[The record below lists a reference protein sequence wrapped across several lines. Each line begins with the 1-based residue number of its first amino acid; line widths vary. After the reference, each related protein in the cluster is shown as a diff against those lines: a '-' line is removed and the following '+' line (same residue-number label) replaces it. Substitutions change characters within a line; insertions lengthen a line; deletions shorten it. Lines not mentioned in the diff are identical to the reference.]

1 VLLRNKLRFTRRRV
15 IVTAAVVV
23 VAVGGGLGAFFATRP
38 AAAAPSTSVATVS
51 TTTLRQTL
59 SSSGTIEPA
68 TQDNLNFAVSG
79 QVTAVNVTAGQQ
91 VTAGQ
96 ALATVNSAS
105 LQATV
110 AEAQASLST
119 DQARLNTDQTN
130 SATSTQINADQ
141 AAVNAA
147 QNNVTNAQNALNEA
161 TLTSPIAGTVASVN
175 LTVGQQVSAG
185 SGSTG
190 SSGSSGGS
198 GGSGGGGGGAGLG
211 NTAGSGSSSSSSSST
226 QIVVISNGSYI
237 VDASVDDT
245 EVGLIKNGDQA
256 VITPDSGAT
265 VAFGTVTSVALLAS
279 SSATVPS
286 YPVVIGV
293 TGSPTGLYP
302 GASATVTIIVKQI
315 SNALV
320 VPTAAIHFTNG
331 KPTVY
336 KLVNGQQQTVAVT
349 TGMTQGAQTQIL
361 TGLAD
366 GDQVVAPQ
374 ARTGTGRT
382 GTGTGTGGAGRGGGF
397 GGGGFGGGG
406 FGGGGFGG
414 GGGGFGGGGA
424 GGGQVVKPGAGG

>member
-1 VLLRNKLRFTRRRV
+1 MLLRNKLRFTRRRV

-23 VAVGGGLGAFFATRP
+23 VAVGGGVGAFFATRP
-38 AAAAPSTSVATVS
+38 ASAAPSTSVATVS

-59 SSSGTIEPA
+59 SSAGTIEPA

-79 QVTAVNVTAGQQ
+79 QVTAVNVTTGQQ

-96 ALATVNSAS
+96 ALATINSAS

-130 SATSTQINADQ
+130 NASSTQINADQ

-147 QNNVTNAQNALNEA
+147 QNNVDNAQNALNEA

-185 SGSTG
+185 SGSAG
-190 SSGSSGGS
+190 SGSSGGS
-198 GGSGGGGGGAGLG
+198 GGSGGGTGLG
-211 NTAGSGSSSSSSSST
+211 NTAGSASSSSSSST
-226 QIVVISNGSYI
+226 AQIVVISNGSYI
-237 VDASVDDT
+237 VNASVDDT

-256 VITPDSGAT
+256 VITPDSGTT

-302 GASATVTIIVKQI
+302 GASASVTIIVKQI

-336 KLVNGQQQTVAVT
+336 KLVNGHQQTVAVT

-361 TGLAD
+361 SGLSD

-374 ARTGTGRT
+374 VTRTGGAGTGRT
-382 GTGTGTGGAGRGGGF
+382 GAGTGR
-397 GGGGFGGGG
+397 GGGFGGGG

-414 GGGGFGGGGA
+414 GGGGFGGGGFGG